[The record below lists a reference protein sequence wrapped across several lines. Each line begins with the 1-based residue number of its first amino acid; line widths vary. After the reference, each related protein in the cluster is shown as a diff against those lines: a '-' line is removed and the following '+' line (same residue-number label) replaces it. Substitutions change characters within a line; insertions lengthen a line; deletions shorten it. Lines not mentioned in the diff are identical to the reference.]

1 MLALSCAAAPL
12 ARPTRPGAEVS
23 SVHRPVPAVPAP
35 VAESP
40 VETAKRGPAVRRRAN
55 ELVSL
60 ADFAKRQ
67 HLTLVWSEAGKRV
80 QLKGDG
86 RLVELEIGSREAAI
100 DGIRVFLGEAVR
112 APQGSPQLSRI
123 DAERLV
129 APIIRPAV
137 NAGPAPV
144 LRTIVLD
151 AGHGGRDTGKDNA
164 SQKVQEKTLT
174 LDTVRRLKPLLEAQ
188 GYRVVLTRNDDRYLD
203 LAERA
208 EIAERAGADLF
219 LSVHYN
225 SVEVGAERVTGA
237 EVFTMTP
244 QDQLSTDQKPDR
256 QASLA
261 NPGNLY
267 DPWNSVLGFSLHQTL
282 VTQLRVADRGL
293 KHGRLAVLRLAACPA
308 ALVEAGYLSHPD
320 ETRRLATPEYRQ
332 KIAEALAEGIKAYA
346 RILAATPAKR

>member
-1 MLALSCAAAPL
+1 M
-12 ARPTRPGAEVS
+12 
-23 SVHRPVPAVPAP
+23 HRPVPAPAP
-35 VAESP
+35 TAEAP
-40 VETAKRGPAVRRRAN
+40 VETAQRPPAPRRRAN
-55 ELVSL
+55 EVVNL
-60 ADFAKRQ
+60 ADFAKR
-67 HLTLVWSEAGKRV
+67 HRLTLVWTEAGKRL
-80 QLKGDG
+80 QLKGAG
-86 RLVELEIGSREAAI
+86 LLVELEIGSRELAI

-112 APQGSPQLSRI
+112 ATQGIPQISRI
-123 DAERLV
+123 DAERFV
-129 APIIRPAV
+129 APIIRP
-137 NAGPAPV
+137 AGPAPV

-203 LAERA
+203 LTERV

-225 SVEVGAERVTGA
+225 SVEAGAERVTGA

-256 QASLA
+256 QASRA

-267 DPWNSVLGFSLHQTL
+267 DTWNSVLGFSLHQSL
-282 VTQLRVADRGL
+282 VTKLRVADRGL
-293 KHGRLAVLRLAACPA
+293 KHGRLAVLRLATCPA

-332 KIAEALAEGIKAYA
+332 KVAEALAEGIKAYA
-346 RILAATPAKR
+346 QAVAATQPKR

>member
-1 MLALSCAAAPL
+1 MLTLSCAAAPL
-12 ARPTRPGAEVS
+12 ARPTRPGAEVPGL
-23 SVHRPVPAVPAP
+23 HRPVPVPAP
-35 VAESP
+35 AAEAPVAP
-40 VETAKRGPAVRRRAN
+40 AKRPLASRRRAN
-55 ELVSL
+55 EAVSL
-60 ADFAKRQ
+60 ADFAQRH
-67 HLTLVWSEAGKRV
+67 HLTLVWIEAGKRL

-86 RLVELEIGSREAAI
+86 LLVDLEIGSREFAI
-100 DGIRVFLGEAVR
+100 DGLRVFLGEAVR
-112 APQGSPQLSRI
+112 APQGIPQISRI
-123 DAERLV
+123 DAERFV
-129 APIIRPAV
+129 APILRPAV
-137 NAGPAPV
+137 SAGPAPV

-203 LAERA
+203 LTERA

-267 DPWNSVLGFSLHQTL
+267 DTWNSVLGFSLHQSL
-282 VTQLRVADRGL
+282 VNNLRVADRGL
-293 KHGRLAVLRLAACPA
+293 KHGRLAVLRLATCPA

-320 ETRRLATPEYRQ
+320 ETRRLATLEYRQ
-332 KIAEALAEGIKAYA
+332 KIAEALADGIKAYA
-346 RILAATPAKR
+346 QALAATQAKR